1 MGSQVLRRVA
11 LVVALALVSGAAPGR
26 GEAAAAPVVVKV
38 TVRSETAVDVDEVR
52 SLIDLVPGEP
62 LDERRVRRTIRSLRL
77 SGLAGEV
84 EVLTAPAAGGVEAI
98 VVLRPDLRVVDVSV
112 AGDTGIDA
120 KRLSPRLPQR
130 VGAPLREDRLLRGVY
145 ALQDELD
152 SEGYLDAEV
161 RLAVD
166 VDEPARQARV
176 VYRVEAGA
184 RTRVGELR
192 FEGLPAEV
200 ERERALE
207 TVRARVGEPLKSE
220 VVRNDQERLQH
231 LLIRSGF
238 RTAAVETAVVTR
250 REDAP
255 VADLVW
261 RIAAGPKVELELV
274 GAERK
279 PLERRDLLPFLG
291 EAGYDEAL
299 LVQAVGL
306 IRADYQRRGH
316 YEVKVSGEER
326 LEGDDRLVVRVEID
340 PGARF
345 TLEQIDFE
353 GNETFSDERLGQLML
368 TAPQRLLTPGS
379 GRLVDD
385 ALQEDLSNLR
395 SFYALS
401 GFDRARVGPARVER
415 PGPEE
420 LRLVIPIVE
429 GPRRTTADVVI
440 TGVTALD
447 ADELAGRLA
456 LRPGGPFHRLLLES
470 SVETLRERLELAG
483 YRSALISTEVEWSSD
498 QTVAEVTLR
507 VLEGERSTVG
517 AVLLRGNA
525 RTESAILRRFLGI
538 ERGDP
543 ISTSKL
549 LGVQRRLYSLGV
561 FSRVDVSVPPAGA
574 GAASREVLVDVT
586 EGRSRGISL
595 GAGYDSEGGARA
607 LVRLSESNLAGRLVS
622 VQLDALVSQ
631 EEEAYRI
638 SARQPYLLG
647 TLAEVSASVY
657 QESESRDAYET
668 ERRGAQVGLVRAFG
682 RLQVGLLYDYRIVE
696 TLVRDPGVVL
706 PRESREGKVASLA
719 PNLFYDGR
727 DDPLDPTR
735 GWTGRAVYERAA
747 PLLAADAD
755 FDKLFG
761 QVTGYFDLGG
771 AGILAASL
779 RAGAIENRRST
790 TDQGVGGL
798 DLVPS
803 AERFFAGGRSS
814 HRAFPLDELGIPG
827 ETLAVD
833 PDGSGV
839 VPLGGG
845 ALAIANLELRF
856 PIAGAIGGLVFA
868 DVGNVWRE
876 ADDFDPGQVR
886 WGVGTGLRYLSP
898 IGPLRLEVGWPLD
911 RLDHEETYVWF
922 VSLGYAF

>member
-1 MGSQVLRRVA
+1 VGSPVLRRVA
-11 LVVALALVSGAAPGR
+11 AVLALALAARSAPAQDPVGAP
-26 GEAAAAPVVVKV
+26 PVTRV
-38 TVRSETAVDVDEVR
+38 TVRSETAIDVDEVR
-52 SLIDLVPGEP
+52 PLIDLVPGEP
-62 LDERRVRRTIRSLRL
+62 FDEARVRRTIRSLRL
-77 SGLAGEV
+77 SGLAAEV
-84 EVLTAPAAGGVEAI
+84 EVLAAQAAGGVEAI
-98 VVLRPDLRVVDVSV
+98 VVLRPDLRVVEI
-112 AGDTGIDA
+112 ALEGDTGIDV
-120 KRLSPRLPQR
+120 KRLAPRVPQR

-152 SEGYLDAEV
+152 SEGYLDAGV
-161 RLAVD
+161 RLAVE

-176 VYRVEAGA
+176 VYRIEAGA
-184 RTRVGELR
+184 RTRVGDVR
-192 FEGLPAEV
+192 FDGLPAGI

-207 TVRARVGEPLKSE
+207 TVRAKPGEALKSE

-238 RTAAVETAVVTR
+238 RTAAVEAAAVAR
-250 REDAP
+250 RDGLP
-255 VADLVW
+255 VADLTW
-261 RIAAGPKVELELV
+261 RIAAGPQVELELV

-279 PLERRDLLPFLG
+279 PLERRGLLPFLG

-299 LVQAVGL
+299 LVQATGL
-306 IRADYQRRGH
+306 IRADFQSRGH
-316 YEVKVSGEER
+316 YDVHVTGEER
-326 LEGDDRLVVRVEID
+326 REGDDRLVVRLEID
-340 PGARF
+340 PGPRL
-345 TLEQIDFE
+345 TLEEVEFE

-368 TAPQRLLTPGS
+368 TAPRRLLTPGS
-379 GRLVDD
+379 GRLVEDV
-385 ALQEDLSNLR
+385 LQEDLSNLR

-401 GFDRARVGPARVER
+401 GFDRARIGPPRVER
-415 PGPEE
+415 PRPDE
-420 LRLVIPIVE
+420 LRLVIPVDE
-429 GPRRTTADVVI
+429 GARRTTADVVI
-440 TGVTALD
+440 AGVTALD
-447 ADELAGRLA
+447 ADDLAGSLA

-483 YRSALISTEVEWSSD
+483 YRSALISTEVDWSSD
-498 QTVAEVTLR
+498 RTVARVTLR

-543 ISTSKL
+543 ISTSRL

-574 GAASREVLVDVT
+574 GAASREVLVDVA
-586 EGRSRGISL
+586 EGRSRAVAL
-595 GAGYDSEGGARA
+595 GAGYDSEGGARGLA
-607 LVRLSESNLAGRLVS
+607 RLSESNLAGRLVS

-631 EEEAYRI
+631 EEEAYRL
-638 SARQPYLLG
+638 SARQPYLFR

-668 ERRGAQVGLVRAFG
+668 ERRGAQIGLVRAFG

-696 TLVRDPGVVL
+696 TLVRDPGIEL

-719 PNLFYDGR
+719 PNLFYDRR

-735 GWTGRAVYERAA
+735 GWTARAVYERAA
-747 PLLAADAD
+747 PLFAADAD

-761 QVTGYFDLGG
+761 QLTGYVDLGG
-771 AGILAASL
+771 VGILAASL

-790 TDQGVGGL
+790 TDDGVSGI
-798 DLVPS
+798 DLVPA

-827 ETLAVD
+827 ETLALE
-833 PDGSGV
+833 PGGSGV

-856 PIAGAIGGLVFA
+856 PIAGAFGGLVFT

-876 ADDFDPGQVR
+876 VDDFDPGDAR
-886 WGVGTGLRYLSP
+886 WGVGAGLRYLSP

-911 RLDHEETYVWF
+911 RRDDEETYVWF